1 MVVVDSSGWLEYF
14 SDGANA
20 EVFAPAIEAY
30 KALLVPT
37 ISMAEV
43 FKRTR
48 QQRGRSLAYRAMGQM
63 KLGRVVDLDYKLAV
77 TAARISLKEKLPLAD
92 SIILATAREYGAT
105 LWTQDAHFEGIAGVR
120 FYAKK

>member
-1 MVVVDSSGWLEYF
+1 
-14 SDGANA
+14 
-20 EVFAPAIEAY
+20 
-30 KALLVPT
+30 
-37 ISMAEV
+37 
-43 FKRTR
+43 
-48 QQRGRSLAYRAMGQM
+48 M

-77 TAARISLKEKLPLAD
+77 TAARISLKEKLPMAD

>member
-20 EVFAPAIEAY
+20 EVVAPAIEAY
-30 KALLVPT
+30 KAILVPT

-48 QQRGRSLAYRAMGQM
+48 QQRGRSLAYRAMG
-63 KLGRVVDLDYKLAV
+63 R
-77 TAARISLKEKLPLAD
+77 
-92 SIILATAREYGAT
+92 
-105 LWTQDAHFEGIAGVR
+105 
-120 FYAKK
+120 